1 MSWVKE
7 ANKLGKYLQT
17 YKGFRLYEI
26 KAATHSERF
35 EDRPN
40 GRYRITE
47 FEKGEAVAIDKT
59 GEVVHGSGILTLSEK
74 IDMIVLKRY
83 FE

>member
-17 YKGFRLYEI
+17 YKGFRVYET

-35 EDRPN
+35 EDRPD
-40 GRYRITE
+40 GRFRITE

-59 GEVVHGSGILTLSEK
+59 GEVVHGSGIRTIGEK